1 MELRRLIDTLQ
12 AGLLS
17 FPVTDFSADGAF
29 AREAYARRIDWLV
42 SHRPTA
48 LFAAGG
54 TGEFFSLN
62 RAEHAAVVA
71 TAVRTADGRLPIIG
85 SAGGILADAVEQAR
99 AVEQAGAQG
108 ILLFPHYLVEAC
120 AEGMLAYARA
130 ICDAVGIGVIIY
142 NRGDFRLDAATLSQ
156 LAETCPSFIG
166 VKDATGDLE
175 LVTAIRGAL
184 GDRVAYFGGLP
195 TAELFASA
203 YRAAGVPTYS
213 SAVFNFIPKTALAF
227 FDALVAGEQATLD
240 RLLRDFFLP
249 LVAIRNRR
257 KGYAVSIVKS
267 GVRLRGMS
275 AGAVR
280 APLVDLTP
288 DEERE
293 LSRLIEA
300 QQLN

>member
-17 FPVTDFSADGAF
+17 FPVTDFAADGGF
-29 AREAYARRIDWLV
+29 APEPYARRIDWLV

-54 TGEFFSLN
+54 TGEFFSLS

-71 TAVRTADGRLPIIG
+71 TAVEAAGGRLPIVG

-99 AVEQAGAQG
+99 AVERAGAQG
-108 ILLFPHYLVEAC
+108 ILLFPHYLVDAC
-120 AEGMLAYARA
+120 AEGMLAYAKA
-130 ICDAVGIGVIIY
+130 VCDAVGIGVIVY
-142 NRGDFRLDAATLSQ
+142 NRGDFRLDAGTLCR
-156 LAETCPSFIG
+156 LAESCPNFIG

-175 LVTAIRGAL
+175 LIAAIRGAL
-184 GDRVAYFGGLP
+184 GERVAYFGGLP

-213 SAVFNFIPKTALAF
+213 SAVFNFIPRTALAF
-227 FDALVAGEQATLD
+227 FDALVAGESKTLD

-249 LVAIRNRR
+249 FVALRNRR
-257 KGYAVSIVKS
+257 KGYAVAIVKA
-267 GVRLRGMS
+267 GVRLRGMP

-280 APLVDLTP
+280 PPLVDLTAA
-288 DEERE
+288 EEAE
-293 LSRLIEA
+293 LVRLIEA